1 MIWGSIDHS
10 WWQCPAPQGQ
20 VPALPA
26 GHNSAHVFNIQP
38 RIQVKVYWQ
47 ANNSV
52 VPPLNRR
59 SSRTGLYKLDI
70 RHSKPACKYIWHV
83 WSKEP
88 RRLREISESNSAV
101 WGAGDLAVL
110 AAAAALRNPPAGVPQ
125 IPNRATP
132 QLPKMSAPERLQYV
146 HCSSTCWSCTHDT
159 CISQG
164 GVYLSKK

>member
-1 MIWGSIDHS
+1 MQHFFELFRQWRQGEKTKRTTLEGSLRNWEKLRSGRSPLNTRTFPPSFPSQSQKVHSKREFMGVVFQPPPSNGQSWKIPPMIWGSIDHS

-59 SSRTGLYKLDI
+59 SSRTGVVQI
-70 RHSKPACKYIWHV
+70 RH
-83 WSKEP
+83 
-88 RRLREISESNSAV
+88 
-101 WGAGDLAVL
+101 
-110 AAAAALRNPPAGVPQ
+110 
-125 IPNRATP
+125 
-132 QLPKMSAPERLQYV
+132 
-146 HCSSTCWSCTHDT
+146 
-159 CISQG
+159 
-164 GVYLSKK
+164 